1 MSWHIAQHKKRAP
14 TPNLNQENNIM
25 ETKTLGRYIVADPA
39 ICHGE
44 PTFRSTRI
52 LVADVLEQVACGMVW
67 EANIEEWRYEIDRD
81 AIAEAVRVSHLLP
94 EESDIDEAEWLQA
107 AAANPSLDFLK
118 DPEEDI
124 YTLSDG
130 RPFYDE
136 G

>member
-1 MSWHIAQHKKRAP
+1 
-14 TPNLNQENNIM
+14 M

-44 PTFRSTRI
+44 PTFCGTHI
-52 LVADVLEQVACGMVW
+52 LVVDVLEQVESGMAW
-67 EANIEEWRYEIDRD
+67 AAIIEEWRYEIDRD
-81 AIAEAVRVSHLLP
+81 AIAEAVRVNHLLP
-94 EESDIDEAEWLQA
+94 EESDLNEIEWLQA
-107 AAANPSLDFLK
+107 AAANPALNFLK
-118 DPEEDI
+118 DTEEDI

>member
-1 MSWHIAQHKKRAP
+1 
-14 TPNLNQENNIM
+14 M
-25 ETKTLGRYIVADPA
+25 ETTTSAQYIVSDPA

-44 PTFRSTRI
+44 PTFRGTRI
-52 LVADVLEQVACGMVW
+52 MVADVLEQVESGMAY
-67 EANIEEWRYEIDRD
+67 EAIIEEWRGTLTSD
-81 AIAEAVRVSHLLP
+81 AIAEAVRINHLPP
-94 EESDIDEAEWLQA
+94 EDSAISETEWLHA
-107 AAANPSLDFLK
+107 AAANPAFDFLK